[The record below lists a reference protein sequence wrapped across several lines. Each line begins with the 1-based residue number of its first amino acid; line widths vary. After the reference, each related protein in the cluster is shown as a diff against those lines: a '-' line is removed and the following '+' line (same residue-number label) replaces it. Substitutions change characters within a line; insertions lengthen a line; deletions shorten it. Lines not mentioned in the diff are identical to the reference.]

1 MPDKQVI
8 YHKTQKGAEMI
19 ANRHS
24 GLAPRLRSL
33 LIMVDGKRTY
43 GELTTMAAALGDPER
58 LSELEA
64 EGLVEPAVV
73 EEKTM
78 PAALEPAG
86 APQQPIAATAAA
98 PQRAANLAQAQRFSS
113 HLLEHLLGPMAE
125 PLCIKIEGAR
135 DLADFVTVIKRA
147 RELVRE
153 IKGSAEAERFVAQ
166 IEAQMPAG

>member
-8 YHKTQKGAEMI
+8 YRKTQKGAEAI

-33 LIMVDGKRTY
+33 LITVDGKRTH
-43 GELTTMAAALGDPER
+43 GELATMAAALGDPGR

-64 EGLVEPAVV
+64 EGLVEPAVA

-86 APQQPIAATAAA
+86 SPQQPAASAA

-113 HLLEHLLGPMAE
+113 HLLERLLGPMAE

-135 DLADFVTVIKRA
+135 DLADFVALIKRA
-147 RELVRE
+147 REIVRE
-153 IKGSAEAERFVAQ
+153 IKGSAEAERFVAE

>member
-8 YHKTQKGAEMI
+8 YLKTQKGTEAI

-43 GELTTMAAALGDPER
+43 AELTTMAAALGDPER

-64 EGLVEPAVV
+64 EGLVEPAVT

-86 APQQPIAATAAA
+86 VPQQPAAA
-98 PQRAANLAQAQRFSS
+98 APPQRAANLAQAQRFSS
-113 HLLEHLLGPMAE
+113 HLL
-125 PLCIKIEGAR
+125 
-135 DLADFVTVIKRA
+135 
-147 RELVRE
+147 
-153 IKGSAEAERFVAQ
+153 
-166 IEAQMPAG
+166 

>member
-8 YHKTQKGAEMI
+8 YRKTQKGTEAI

-33 LIMVDGKRTY
+33 LIMVDGKRTHA
-43 GELTTMAAALGDPER
+43 ELSTMAAALGDPGR
-58 LSELEA
+58 LSELEV
-64 EGLVEPAVV
+64 EGLVEPAVA

-78 PAALEPAG
+78 PAALEPA
-86 APQQPIAATAAA
+86 AVPQQPAAAA
-98 PQRAANLAQAQRFSS
+98 PAQRAANLAQAQRFSS

-135 DLADFVTVIKRA
+135 ELADFVAVIKRA
-147 RELVRE
+147 REIVRE

-166 IEAQMPAG
+166 IEAQMPGG

>member
-1 MPDKQVI
+1 MPNKQVI
-8 YHKTQKGAEMI
+8 YQKTQKGTEAV

-43 GELTTMAAALGDPER
+43 AELTTMAAALGDPQR

-64 EGLVEPAVV
+64 EGLVAPAVA
-73 EEKTM
+73 EERTM
-78 PAALEPAG
+78 PAALEPVG
-86 APQQPIAATAAA
+86 GPQPSVTAA

-135 DLADFVTVIKRA
+135 DLADFVAVIKRA
-147 RELVRE
+147 REIVRE
-153 IKGSAEAERFVAQ
+153 IKGAAEAERFVAQ

>member
-8 YHKTQKGAEMI
+8 YRKTQKGTEAI

-33 LIMVDGKRTY
+33 LIMVDGKRTFA
-43 GELTTMAAALGDPER
+43 ELSTMAAALGDPGR
-58 LSELEA
+58 FSELEA
-64 EGLVEPAVV
+64 EGLVEPAVA

-78 PAALEPAG
+78 PAALEPA
-86 APQQPIAATAAA
+86 AVPQQPAAAA
-98 PQRAANLAQAQRFSS
+98 PAQRAANLAQAQRFSS

-135 DLADFVTVIKRA
+135 DLAEFVAVIKRA
-147 RELVRE
+147 REIVRE

-166 IEAQMPAG
+166 IEAQMPVG

>member
-8 YHKTQKGAEMI
+8 YQKTQKGTEAI

-43 GELTTMAAALGDPER
+43 AELTAMAAALGDPQR

-64 EGLVEPAVV
+64 EALVAPAVA

-78 PAALEPAG
+78 PAALKPADVPSKPV
-86 APQQPIAATAAA
+86 AAAA

-135 DLADFVTVIKRA
+135 DLADFVAVIKRS
-147 RELVRE
+147 REIVRE
-153 IKGSAEAERFVAQ
+153 IKGAAEAERFVAK

>member
-8 YHKTQKGAEMI
+8 FQKTQKGTDAI

-33 LIMVDGKRTY
+33 LIMVDGKRTFT
-43 GELTTMAAALGDPER
+43 ELAAMAAALGDSQR
-58 LSELEA
+58 LSELEV
-64 EGLVEPAVV
+64 EGLIEPARA

-78 PAALEPAG
+78 PAALEAAG
-86 APQQPIAATAAA
+86 VQQQPAAA
-98 PQRAANLAQAQRFSS
+98 ASPQRASNLAQAQRFSS
-113 HLLEHLLGPMAE
+113 HLLEQLLGPTAE
-125 PLCIKIEGAR
+125 PLCIKIESAR
-135 DLADFVTVIKRA
+135 DLADFVVVIKRA
-147 RELVRE
+147 REIVRE

>member
-8 YHKTQKGAEMI
+8 YQKTQKGTEAI
-19 ANRHS
+19 ADRHS

-43 GELTTMAAALGDPER
+43 AELTTMAAALGDPQR

-64 EGLVEPAVV
+64 EGLVAPAVA

-86 APQQPIAATAAA
+86 VPPKPAAA
-98 PQRAANLAQAQRFSS
+98 PPQHAANLAQAQRFSS

-135 DLADFVTVIKRA
+135 DLADFVAVIKRA
-147 RELVRE
+147 REIVRE
-153 IKGSAEAERFVAQ
+153 IKGAAEAERFVAK
-166 IEAQMPAG
+166 IEAQMPVG

>member
-1 MPDKQVI
+1 MPDKQAV
-8 YHKTQKGAEMI
+8 YRKTQKGSEAI

-43 GELTTMAAALGDPER
+43 AELSTMAAALGDAQR

-64 EGLVEPAVV
+64 EGLVEPAGSD
-73 EEKTM
+73 EKTV

-86 APQQPIAATAAA
+86 AE

-125 PLCIKIEGAR
+125 PLCLRIEAAR
-135 DLADFVTVIKRA
+135 DLAEFVAVIKRA
-147 RELVRE
+147 REMVRE
-153 IKGSAEAERFVAQ
+153 LKGSAEAERFVAQ
-166 IEAQMPAG
+166 IEAQMPIG

>member
-8 YHKTQKGAEMI
+8 YHKTQKGTEAI
-19 ANRHS
+19 ADRHS

-43 GELTTMAAALGDPER
+43 AELTTMASALGDPGR

-73 EEKTM
+73 EGKTM

-86 APQQPIAATAAA
+86 APQQPAAA
-98 PQRAANLAQAQRFSS
+98 APPQRAANLAQAQRFSS

-135 DLADFVTVIKRA
+135 DLADFVAVIKRA
-147 RELVRE
+147 REIVRE
-153 IKGSAEAERFVAQ
+153 IKGSAEAERFVAK
-166 IEAQMPAG
+166 IEAQMPVG

>member
-8 YHKTQKGAEMI
+8 YHKTQKGSEAI

-24 GLAPRLRSL
+24 GLAPKLRSL

-43 GELTTMAAALGDPER
+43 AELSTMAAALGDPER

-64 EGLVEPAVV
+64 EGLVEPAVA

-86 APQQPIAATAAA
+86 VPQQPAAA
-98 PQRAANLAQAQRFSS
+98 APPQRAANLAQAQRFSS

-135 DLADFVTVIKRA
+135 DLADFVAVIKRA
-147 RELVRE
+147 REIVRE
-153 IKGSAEAERFVAQ
+153 IKGSVEAERFVAQ

>member
-8 YHKTQKGAEMI
+8 YQKTQKGTEAV

-43 GELTTMAAALGDPER
+43 AELTTMAAALGDPQR

-64 EGLVEPAVV
+64 EGLVAPAVV

-78 PAALEPAG
+78 PAVLEPADVPSKPV
-86 APQQPIAATAAA
+86 AAAA

-135 DLADFVTVIKRA
+135 DLADFVAVIKRA
-147 RELVRE
+147 REIVRE
-153 IKGSAEAERFVAQ
+153 IKGAAEAERFVAK

>member
-8 YHKTQKGAEMI
+8 YHKTQKGTEAI

-43 GELTTMAAALGDPER
+43 AELTTMAAALGDPER

-64 EGLVEPAVV
+64 EGLVELAVA

-86 APQQPIAATAAA
+86 APQQPAAA
-98 PQRAANLAQAQRFSS
+98 AASPQRAANLAQAQRFSS

-135 DLADFVTVIKRA
+135 DLADFVAAIKRA
-147 RELVRE
+147 REIVRE

-166 IEAQMPAG
+166 IEAQMPVG

>member
-1 MPDKQVI
+1 MSDKQVI
-8 YHKTQKGAEMI
+8 YQKTQKGTEAL
-19 ANRHS
+19 ANRQS

-33 LIMVDGKRTY
+33 LIMVDGKRTHA
-43 GELTTMAAALGDPER
+43 ELTTMAAALGDPQR

-64 EGLVEPAVV
+64 EGLVVPAVA

-78 PAALEPAG
+78 PAALEPAERPKQQTVA
-86 APQQPIAATAAA
+86 AP

-113 HLLEHLLGPMAE
+113 HLLEHILGPMAE

-135 DLADFVTVIKRA
+135 DLSEFVAAIKRA
-147 RELVRE
+147 REIVRE
-153 IKGSAEAERFVAQ
+153 IRGSADAERFVAQ

>member
-1 MPDKQVI
+1 MPNKQVI
-8 YHKTQKGAEMI
+8 YQKTQKGTEAV

-43 GELTTMAAALGDPER
+43 AELTTMAAALGDPQR

-64 EGLVEPAVV
+64 EGLVAPAVA
-73 EEKTM
+73 EERTM

-86 APQQPIAATAAA
+86 GPQPSATAA

-135 DLADFVTVIKRA
+135 DLADFVAVIKRA
-147 RELVRE
+147 REIVRE
-153 IKGSAEAERFVAQ
+153 IKGAAEAERFVAQ

>member
-1 MPDKQVI
+1 MPNKQVI
-8 YHKTQKGAEMI
+8 YQKTQKGTEAV

-43 GELTTMAAALGDPER
+43 AELTTMAAALGDPQR

-64 EGLVEPAVV
+64 EGLVAPAVA
-73 EEKTM
+73 EERTM

-86 APQQPIAATAAA
+86 GAQPSATAA

-135 DLADFVTVIKRA
+135 DLADFVAVIKRA
-147 RELVRE
+147 REIVRE
-153 IKGSAEAERFVAQ
+153 IKGAAEAERFVAQ

>member
-1 MPDKQVI
+1 MPNKQVI
-8 YHKTQKGAEMI
+8 YQKTQKGTEAV

-43 GELTTMAAALGDPER
+43 AELTTMAAALGDPQR

-64 EGLVEPAVV
+64 EGLVAPAVA
-73 EEKTM
+73 EERTM

-86 APQQPIAATAAA
+86 GPQPAATAA

-135 DLADFVTVIKRA
+135 DLADFVAVIKRA
-147 RELVRE
+147 REIVRE
-153 IKGSAEAERFVAQ
+153 IKGAAEAERFVAQ

>member
-8 YHKTQKGAEMI
+8 YHKTQKGTEAI
-19 ANRHS
+19 ADRHS

-43 GELTTMAAALGDPER
+43 AELTTMAAALGDPGR

-86 APQQPIAATAAA
+86 APQQPTAAAA

-135 DLADFVTVIKRA
+135 DLADFVAVIKRA

-166 IEAQMPAG
+166 IEAQMPVG

>member
-8 YHKTQKGAEMI
+8 YHKTPKGTEAI

-24 GLAPRLRSL
+24 DLAPRLRSL
-33 LIMVDGKRTY
+33 LIMVDGKRTFA
-43 GELTTMAAALGDPER
+43 ELATMAAALGDPGR
-58 LSELEA
+58 LSELET
-64 EGLVEPAVV
+64 EGLVEPAVA

-86 APQQPIAATAAA
+86 APQQPAAA
-98 PQRAANLAQAQRFSS
+98 APPQRAANLAQAQRFSS

-135 DLADFVTVIKRA
+135 DLADFVAVIKRA
-147 RELVRE
+147 REIVRE

>member
-8 YHKTQKGAEMI
+8 YHKTPKGTEAI

-43 GELTTMAAALGDPER
+43 AELTTMAAALGDPGR

-78 PAALEPAG
+78 PAALEPADV
-86 APQQPIAATAAA
+86 PPKPAAA
-98 PQRAANLAQAQRFSS
+98 AAPPQRAANLAQAQRFSS

-135 DLADFVTVIKRA
+135 DLADFVAVIKRA
-147 RELVRE
+147 REIVRE
-153 IKGSAEAERFVAQ
+153 IKGAAEAERFVAK

>member
-1 MPDKQVI
+1 MSDKQVI
-8 YHKTQKGAEMI
+8 YQKTQKGSEAV

-33 LIMVDGKRTY
+33 LIMVDGKRSY
-43 GELTTMAAALGDPER
+43 AELTTMAAALGDPQR

-64 EGLVEPAVV
+64 EGLVAPAVA

-78 PAALEPAG
+78 PAALEPADV
-86 APQQPIAATAAA
+86 PPKPAAAAA

-135 DLADFVTVIKRA
+135 DLADFVAVIKRA
-147 RELVRE
+147 REIVRE
-153 IKGSAEAERFVAQ
+153 IRGAAEAERFVAK